1 VGVEDWHEGSLYFSC
16 YPRSD
21 RPMPMS
27 VGVFSSDPVCRD
39 GVLQRRASVSP
50 KLEEDSERG
59 NSAFALLLDCR

>member
-1 VGVEDWHEGSLYFSC
+1 LPLFRGLCLAMNRVGVEDWHEGSLYFSC

-39 GVLQRRASVSP
+39 GV
-50 KLEEDSERG
+50 
-59 NSAFALLLDCR
+59 